1 MPSGRSSSGGSGPT
15 VALLDGDDA
24 ARSVEALRAALPAEW
39 TVDKQD
45 DADDADYLVVVD
57 AVADRSVADSG
68 TRLRL
73 ATLIEDAGGSLDRTA
88 FDERGVAIE
97 VVQSPTLI
105 SVAEH
110 TVMGMLVIMKRA
122 FVAGTDLVAGRVA
135 GGVEPTLT
143 TQSHYAYNWT
153 GLSAW
158 DAMYGK
164 TVGLVG
170 MGTIGSHVARQL
182 RGFGVDVLYTKPHR
196 LGVEQEREL
205 GVRYA
210 DLDTLLESSDC
221 VSLHARF
228 TPETEKMMGAREFA
242 LMPAGS
248 FFVNTSR
255 GRLVDEQAL
264 VDAVASGHLAGVA
277 LDVFEMEPLPA
288 DSPLLGLSNAFFTPH
303 TGGIPTSEARPLE
316 LRLAARRLLAD
327 DAQRQRA

>member
-1 MPSGRSSSGGSGPT
+1 VPSVRSPSGGSGPT
-15 VALLDGDDA
+15 VAVLDGDDT
-24 ARSVEALRAALPAEW
+24 ARSVEALRAALPAGW
-39 TVDKQD
+39 SVNKHDN
-45 DADDADYLVVVD
+45 ADDADYLVVVD

-73 ATLIEDAGGSLDRTA
+73 ATLIEDADGSLDHAA
-88 FDERGVAIE
+88 FDEHGIAVD
-97 VVQSPTLI
+97 VVQSPTMI

-110 TVMGMLVIMKRA
+110 TVMGMLVIMKRG

-153 GLSAW
+153 GLPAW
-158 DAMYGK
+158 DALYGK

-182 RGFGVDVLYTKPHR
+182 QGFGVDVLYTKPHR
-196 LGVEQEREL
+196 LEAEQERAL

-210 DLDTLLESSDC
+210 ELDALLQSSDC

-228 TPETEKMMGAREFA
+228 THETEQMMGAREFA

-264 VDAVASGHLAGVA
+264 VEAVASGHLAGVA

-288 DSPLLGLSNAFFTPH
+288 DSPLLGLSNVFLTPH
-303 TGGIPTSEARPLE
+303 TGGIPTSEARSLE
-316 LRLAARRLLAD
+316 LRLAARRLVAD
-327 DAQRQRA
+327 NAQRQRG